1 MPDSILDRKPLIYV
15 WRPFYERVLAPVV
28 WPWLG
33 YSPQK
38 TTARRLSMTPDPPIG
53 APGSQTDAWQA
64 LHRIETRQL
73 EIIERLNRLEA
84 RSAADWAHL
93 ERIIVSFCTDS
104 TIASAPMFEEPTSEN
119 GQ

>member
-1 MPDSILDRKPLIYV
+1 VPDSILDRKPLIYV

-38 TTARRLSMTPDPPIG
+38 TMARPLSIAPDPPAD
-53 APGSQTDAWQA
+53 APGSQSDAWQA

-73 EIIERLNRLEA
+73 EILERLHSLEM
-84 RSAADWAHL
+84 RSAADWAL
-93 ERIIVSFCTDS
+93 VERIIVSFCTDS